1 MLLTLLAYK
10 GAKPPP
16 VVVPPKA
23 DVGFV
28 GGVSR
33 MVTSADVRIVA
44 RKMRK
49 KRDDDDFL
57 TLILS

>member
-1 MLLTLLAYK
+1 MLLTLLSVR
-10 GAKPPP
+10 GVRPPIIL
-16 VVVPPKA
+16 PPKPE
-23 DVGFV
+23 VGFV

-33 MVTSADVRIVA
+33 MVTSADVRIIA

>member
-1 MLLTLLAYK
+1 MLLTLLASR
-10 GAKPPP
+10 GVKPP
-16 VVVPPKA
+16 VILPPKPEA
-23 DVGFV
+23 GFV

-33 MVTSADVRIVA
+33 MVTSADVRIIA

-49 KRDDDDFL
+49 KRDDDDLL